1 MGPFQNE
8 ALRRERGK
16 SKTGR
21 AERRIVS
28 KKSGLGNKQ
37 IRSDGQNLLQSEI
50 KVIKQILGINLGGR
64 FLISSHKRC
73 DEETEETE
81 PTGKAESPTT

>member
-8 ALRRERGK
+8 ASKREKGGK

-37 IRSDGQNLLQSEI
+37 ISSDGQNLLQGEI
-50 KVIKQILGINLGGR
+50 KVIKQILGINLGGS
-64 FLISSHKRC
+64 FHLSSHKR
-73 DEETEETE
+73 
-81 PTGKAESPTT
+81 